1 MRFSNSV
8 DGCVLG
14 FLLLLLVC
22 SYFSLFVFLIIQVLR
37 SSITMINVVCISLK
51 NSTIKITT
59 EKKNQKTIQTTA
71 KTTTENLDYSL
82 AVIPQ
87 PILKFSNYS
96 HIMMYQNYFCR
107 FQVSHLFLF
116 YSIRTIFFTLNFL
129 QIKFPNFCGVISSLL
144 SSLAILL
151 YIRLESM
158 TY

>member
-1 MRFSNSV
+1 MHFSNSV

>member
-59 EKKNQKTIQTTA
+59 EKKKPKNHTNNSKNDNRKSRLFTCCDPSANLEIQQLLPHYDVP
-71 KTTTENLDYSL
+71 KL
-82 AVIPQ
+82 
-87 PILKFSNYS
+87 
-96 HIMMYQNYFCR
+96 
-107 FQVSHLFLF
+107 
-116 YSIRTIFFTLNFL
+116 FL
-129 QIKFPNFCGVISSLL
+129 QILGL
-144 SSLAILL
+144 SSVSFLL
-151 YIRLESM
+151 YQDNVLYTEFPLDQISKLLQSHQFFIILPCNTVEHKA
-158 TY
+158 